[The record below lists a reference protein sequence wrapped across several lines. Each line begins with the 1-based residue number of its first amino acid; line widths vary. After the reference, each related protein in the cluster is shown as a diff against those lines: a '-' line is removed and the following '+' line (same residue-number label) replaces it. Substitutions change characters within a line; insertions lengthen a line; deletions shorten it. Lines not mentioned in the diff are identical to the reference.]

1 MQKIHFIIKV
11 VKWIDGFEVR
21 GGARMVAEK
30 ERVLMDLKD
39 VFEYAFDEIFVTDEQ
54 GIVVRVNSTCE
65 RHYQLA
71 AEELVGKHVKELQK
85 DGIFYPSATLEVI
98 EKKRPI
104 ELVQTTKSGE
114 YLHVRTRP
122 VFDDEGNL
130 RRVISYSRDLTELY
144 QLRQKVE
151 EMDNQLK
158 TYKKELRETY
168 EHEGLIFKSL
178 AMQKIVDTI
187 KKVSVVDSTVLVL
200 GETGVG
206 KSRLVRHLHEVS
218 HRKNESF
225 YEINCAALPTNLI
238 ESELFGYSGGS
249 FTGANREGKKGLL
262 ESAHKGTLFLDEIG
276 EMPIEIQAKLL
287 QVLQEKTFRPIGGR
301 ELKKVDVRI
310 VAATNRDLSEMVK
323 QGTFRKDL
331 YYRLNV
337 IPIAIPPLR
346 ERTEDILPLIYHY
359 LQHFNKKY
367 GRDVKL
373 APSTLQMFVGYPWEG
388 NNREIENVIER
399 IVITVDD
406 VVTVQDLPLSMQEAA
421 VEQSGQS
428 LYKMLE
434 EVERNIILKA
444 YKTYG
449 SSYKVADFLQI
460 SQSAATRKIKK
471 FIEEE
476 ENIG

>member
-1 MQKIHFIIKV
+1 MDLKLGV
-11 VKWIDGFEVR
+11 
-21 GGARMVAEK
+21 ARMVAEK

-122 VFDDEGNL
+122 VFDGEGNL

-218 HRKNESF
+218 HRKHESF

-276 EMPIEIQAKLL
+276 EMPLEIQAKLL

-406 VVTVQDLPLSMQEAA
+406 VVTVEDLPLSMQEAA

-449 SSYKVADFLQI
+449 SSYKVAEFLQI

>member
-1 MQKIHFIIKV
+1 MDLKL
-11 VKWIDGFEVR
+11 

-276 EMPIEIQAKLL
+276 EMPLEIQAKLL

-310 VAATNRDLSEMVK
+310 VAATNRDLSMMVK

-359 LQHFNKKY
+359 LQQFNKKY

-406 VVTVQDLPLSMQEAA
+406 VVTVEDLPLSMQEAA

-449 SSYKVADFLQI
+449 SSYKVAEFLQI

>member
-1 MQKIHFIIKV
+1 
-11 VKWIDGFEVR
+11 
-21 GGARMVAEK
+21 MVAEK
-30 ERVLMDLKD
+30 ERVLMDLQD
-39 VFEYAFDEIFVTDEQ
+39 VFEYAFDEIFVTDDK
-54 GIVVRVNSTCE
+54 GIVVRVNSMCE
-65 RHYQLA
+65 RHYQLSA
-71 AEELVGKHVKELQK
+71 KELVGKHVQELQK
-85 DGIFYPSATLEVI
+85 EGIFYPSATLEVI
-98 EKKRPI
+98 EKKRPV

-122 VFDDEGNL
+122 VFDEQGNL

-144 QLRQKVE
+144 QLRKKVE

-168 EHEGLIFKSL
+168 EHEGLIFKSI
-178 AMQKIVDTI
+178 AMQKIVETI

-276 EMPIEIQAKLL
+276 EMPLEIQSKLL
-287 QVLQEKTFRPIGGR
+287 QVLQEKTFRPVGGR
-301 ELKKVDVRI
+301 DLKKVDVRI

-323 QGTFRKDL
+323 EGTFRKDL

-337 IPIAIPPLR
+337 IPISIPPLR
-346 ERTEDILPLIYHY
+346 ERTEDILPLVYHY
-359 LQHFNKKY
+359 LHHFNKKY

-399 IVITVDD
+399 IVITADD
-406 VVTVQDLPLSMQEAA
+406 FVTVEDLPLSMQEAT

-428 LYKMLE
+428 LYRMLE

-449 SSYKVADFLQI
+449 SSYKVAEFLQI

>member
-1 MQKIHFIIKV
+1 
-11 VKWIDGFEVR
+11 
-21 GGARMVAEK
+21 MVAEK

-98 EKKRPI
+98 EKKRSI

-218 HRKNESF
+218 HRKHESF

-276 EMPIEIQAKLL
+276 EMPLEIQAKLL

-406 VVTVQDLPLSMQEAA
+406 VVTVEDLPLSMQEAA

-449 SSYKVADFLQI
+449 SSYKVAEFLQI

>member
-1 MQKIHFIIKV
+1 
-11 VKWIDGFEVR
+11 
-21 GGARMVAEK
+21 MVAEK
-30 ERVLMDLKD
+30 ERVLMDLQD
-39 VFEYAFDEIFVTDEQ
+39 VFEYAFDEIFVTDDK
-54 GIVVRVNSTCE
+54 GIVVRVNSMCE
-65 RHYQLA
+65 RHYQLSA
-71 AEELVGKHVKELQK
+71 KELVGKHVQELQK
-85 DGIFYPSATLEVI
+85 EGIFYPSATLEVI
-98 EKKRPI
+98 EKERPV

-122 VFDDEGNL
+122 VFDEQGNL

-144 QLRQKVE
+144 QLRKKVE

-168 EHEGLIFKSL
+168 EHEGLIFKSI
-178 AMQKIVDTI
+178 AMQKIVETI

-276 EMPIEIQAKLL
+276 EMPLEIQSKLL
-287 QVLQEKTFRPIGGR
+287 QVLQEKTFRPVGGR
-301 ELKKVDVRI
+301 DLKKVDVRI
-310 VAATNRDLSEMVK
+310 VAATNRDLREMVK
-323 QGTFRKDL
+323 EGTFRKDL

-337 IPIAIPPLR
+337 IPISIPPLR
-346 ERTEDILPLIYHY
+346 ERTEDILPLVYHY
-359 LQHFNKKY
+359 LHHFNKKY

-399 IVITVDD
+399 IVITADD
-406 VVTVQDLPLSMQEAA
+406 FVTVEDLPLSMQEAT

-428 LYKMLE
+428 LYRMLE

-449 SSYKVADFLQI
+449 SSYKVAEFLQI

>member
-1 MQKIHFIIKV
+1 MDWKLGV
-11 VKWIDGFEVR
+11 
-21 GGARMVAEK
+21 ARMVAEK
-30 ERVLMDLKD
+30 ERVLMDLQD
-39 VFEYAFDEIFVTDEQ
+39 VFEYAFDEIFVTDDK

-65 RHYQLA
+65 RHYQIA
-71 AEELVGKHVKELQK
+71 AKELVGKHVKELQK

-168 EHEGLIFKSL
+168 EHEGLIFKSI
-178 AMQKIVDTI
+178 AMQKIIETI

-206 KSRLVRHLHEVS
+206 KSRLVRHLHEMS
-218 HRKNESF
+218 NRKNESF

-276 EMPIEIQAKLL
+276 EMPLEIQAKLL

-310 VAATNRDLSEMVK
+310 VAATNRDLSMMVK

-337 IPIAIPPLR
+337 IPILIPPLR

-359 LQHFNKKY
+359 LQHFNEKY
-367 GRDVKL
+367 GRNVKL

-399 IVITVDD
+399 IVIIADD
-406 VVTVQDLPLSMQEAA
+406 IVTIEDLPIAMQEST

-449 SSYKVADFLQI
+449 SSYKVAEFLKI

-471 FIEEE
+471 LIEEE

>member
-1 MQKIHFIIKV
+1 
-11 VKWIDGFEVR
+11 
-21 GGARMVAEK
+21 MVAEK
-30 ERVLMDLKD
+30 ERMLMDLQD
-39 VFEYAFDEIFVTDEQ
+39 VFEYAFDEIFVTDDK
-54 GIVVRVNSTCE
+54 GIVVRVNSMCE
-65 RHYQLA
+65 RHYQLSA
-71 AEELVGKHVKELQK
+71 KELVGKHVQELQK
-85 DGIFYPSATLEVI
+85 EGIFYPSATLEVI
-98 EKKRPI
+98 EKKRPV

-168 EHEGLIFKSL
+168 EHEGLIFKSI
-178 AMQKIVDTI
+178 AMQKIIETI

-276 EMPIEIQAKLL
+276 EMPLEIQAKLL

-310 VAATNRDLSEMVK
+310 VAATNRDLSMMVK

-337 IPIAIPPLR
+337 IPISIPPLR
-346 ERTEDILPLIYHY
+346 DRTEDILPLIYHY

-399 IVITVDD
+399 IVITADD
-406 VVTVQDLPLSMQEAA
+406 FVTVEDLPLSMQEAT

-428 LYKMLE
+428 LYRMLE

-449 SSYKVADFLQI
+449 SSYKVAEFLQI

>member
-1 MQKIHFIIKV
+1 
-11 VKWIDGFEVR
+11 
-21 GGARMVAEK
+21 
-30 ERVLMDLKD
+30 LKD

-130 RRVISYSRDLTELY
+130 RRVISYSRDLTKLY

-276 EMPIEIQAKLL
+276 EMPLEIQAKLL

-406 VVTVQDLPLSMQEAA
+406 VVTVEDLPLSMQEAA

-449 SSYKVADFLQI
+449 SSYKVAEFLQI

>member
-1 MQKIHFIIKV
+1 
-11 VKWIDGFEVR
+11 
-21 GGARMVAEK
+21 MVAEK

-276 EMPIEIQAKLL
+276 EMPLEIQAKLL

-337 IPIAIPPLR
+337 IPIGIPPLR

-373 APSTLQMFVGYPWEG
+373 APSTLQMFVGYSWEG

-406 VVTVQDLPLSMQEAA
+406 VVTVEDLPLSMQEAA

-449 SSYKVADFLQI
+449 SSYKVAEFLQI

>member
-1 MQKIHFIIKV
+1 MDLKLGV
-11 VKWIDGFEVR
+11 
-21 GGARMVAEK
+21 ARMVAEK

-168 EHEGLIFKSL
+168 EHEGLIFKSI
-178 AMQKIVDTI
+178 AMQKIIETI

-276 EMPIEIQAKLL
+276 EMPLEIQAKLL

-323 QGTFRKDL
+323 RGTFRKDL

-337 IPIAIPPLR
+337 IPISIPPLR
-346 ERTEDILPLIYHY
+346 ERTEDILPLVYYY

-399 IVITVDD
+399 IVITADD
-406 VVTVQDLPLSMQEAA
+406 VVTIEDLPIAMQEST

-444 YKTYG
+444 YKTCG
-449 SSYKVADFLQI
+449 SSYKVAEFLKI

>member
-1 MQKIHFIIKV
+1 
-11 VKWIDGFEVR
+11 
-21 GGARMVAEK
+21 MVAEK
-30 ERVLMDLKD
+30 ERVLMDLQD
-39 VFEYAFDEIFVTDEQ
+39 VFEYAFDEIFVTDDK
-54 GIVVRVNSTCE
+54 GIVVRVNSMCE
-65 RHYQLA
+65 RHYQLSA
-71 AEELVGKHVKELQK
+71 KELVGKHVKELQK
-85 DGIFYPSATLEVI
+85 EGIFYPSATLEVI
-98 EKKRPI
+98 EKKRPV

-168 EHEGLIFKSL
+168 EHEGLIFKSS
-178 AMQKIVDTI
+178 AMQKIVETI

-276 EMPIEIQAKLL
+276 EMPLEIQAKLL

-310 VAATNRDLSEMVK
+310 VAATNRDLSTMVK

-337 IPIAIPPLR
+337 IPISIPPLR

-399 IVITVDD
+399 IVITADD
-406 VVTVQDLPLSMQEAA
+406 FVMVEDLPLSMQEAT

-428 LYKMLE
+428 LYRMLE

-449 SSYKVADFLQI
+449 SSYKVAEFLQI

>member
-1 MQKIHFIIKV
+1 MDLKLGV
-11 VKWIDGFEVR
+11 
-21 GGARMVAEK
+21 ARMVAEK

-98 EKKRPI
+98 ERKRPI

-276 EMPIEIQAKLL
+276 EMPLEIQAKLL

-310 VAATNRDLSEMVK
+310 VAATNRDLSMMVK

-359 LQHFNKKY
+359 LQQFNKKY

-406 VVTVQDLPLSMQEAA
+406 VVTVEDLPLSMQEAA

-449 SSYKVADFLQI
+449 SSYKVAEFLQI

>member
-1 MQKIHFIIKV
+1 MDLKLGV
-11 VKWIDGFEVR
+11 
-21 GGARMVAEK
+21 ARMVAEK

-276 EMPIEIQAKLL
+276 EMPLEIQAKLL

-310 VAATNRDLSEMVK
+310 VAATNRDLSMMVK

-406 VVTVQDLPLSMQEAA
+406 VVTVEDLPLSMQEAA

-449 SSYKVADFLQI
+449 SSYKVAEFLQI

>member
-1 MQKIHFIIKV
+1 
-11 VKWIDGFEVR
+11 
-21 GGARMVAEK
+21 MVAEK

-406 VVTVQDLPLSMQEAA
+406 VVTVEDLPLSMQEAA
-421 VEQSGQS
+421 VEQSGRS

-449 SSYKVADFLQI
+449 SSYKVAEFLQI

>member
-1 MQKIHFIIKV
+1 
-11 VKWIDGFEVR
+11 
-21 GGARMVAEK
+21 MVAEK

-225 YEINCAALPTNLI
+225 NEVNCAALPTNLI

-276 EMPIEIQAKLL
+276 EMPLEIQAKLL

-406 VVTVQDLPLSMQEAA
+406 VVTVEDLPLSMQEAA

-449 SSYKVADFLQI
+449 SSYKVAEFLQI

>member
-1 MQKIHFIIKV
+1 
-11 VKWIDGFEVR
+11 
-21 GGARMVAEK
+21 MVAEK

-98 EKKRPI
+98 ERKRPI

-276 EMPIEIQAKLL
+276 EMPLEIQAKLL

-310 VAATNRDLSEMVK
+310 VAATNRDLSMMVK

-359 LQHFNKKY
+359 LQQFNKKY

-406 VVTVQDLPLSMQEAA
+406 VVTVEDLPLSMQEAA

-449 SSYKVADFLQI
+449 SSYKVAEFLQI

>member
-1 MQKIHFIIKV
+1 
-11 VKWIDGFEVR
+11 
-21 GGARMVAEK
+21 MVAEK

-168 EHEGLIFKSL
+168 VHEGLIFKSL

-218 HRKNESF
+218 HRKHESF

-276 EMPIEIQAKLL
+276 EMPLEIQAKLL

-359 LQHFNKKY
+359 LQQFNKKY

-406 VVTVQDLPLSMQEAA
+406 VVTVEDLPLSMQEAA

-449 SSYKVADFLQI
+449 SSYKVAEFLQI

>member
-1 MQKIHFIIKV
+1 
-11 VKWIDGFEVR
+11 
-21 GGARMVAEK
+21 MVAEK
-30 ERVLMDLKD
+30 ERVLMDLQD
-39 VFEYAFDEIFVTDEQ
+39 VFEYAFDEIFVTDDK
-54 GIVVRVNSTCE
+54 GIVVRVNSMCE
-65 RHYQLA
+65 RHYQLSA
-71 AEELVGKHVKELQK
+71 KELVGKHVQELQK
-85 DGIFYPSATLEVI
+85 EGIFYPSATLEVI
-98 EKKRPI
+98 EKKRPV

-122 VFDDEGNL
+122 VFDEQGNL

-144 QLRQKVE
+144 QLRKKVE

-168 EHEGLIFKSL
+168 EHEGLIFKSI
-178 AMQKIVDTI
+178 AMQKIVETI

-276 EMPIEIQAKLL
+276 EMPLEVQAKLL
-287 QVLQEKTFRPIGGR
+287 QVLQEKTFRPVGGR
-301 ELKKVDVRI
+301 DLKKVDVRI

-323 QGTFRKDL
+323 EGTFRKDL

-337 IPIAIPPLR
+337 IPISIPPLR

-359 LQHFNKKY
+359 LHHFNKKY

-399 IVITVDD
+399 IVITADD
-406 VVTVQDLPLSMQEAA
+406 FVTVEDLPLSMQEAT

-428 LYKMLE
+428 LYRMLE

-449 SSYKVADFLQI
+449 SSYKVAEFLQI

>member
-1 MQKIHFIIKV
+1 
-11 VKWIDGFEVR
+11 
-21 GGARMVAEK
+21 MVAEK
-30 ERVLMDLKD
+30 ERMLMDLQD
-39 VFEYAFDEIFVTDEQ
+39 VFEYAFDEIFVTDDK
-54 GIVVRVNSTCE
+54 GIVVRVNSMCE
-65 RHYQLA
+65 RHYQLSA
-71 AEELVGKHVKELQK
+71 KELVGKHVQELQK
-85 DGIFYPSATLEVI
+85 EGIFYPSATLEVI
-98 EKKRPI
+98 EKKRPV

-168 EHEGLIFKSL
+168 EHEGLIFKSI
-178 AMQKIVDTI
+178 AMQKIIETI

-276 EMPIEIQAKLL
+276 EMPLEIQAKLL

-310 VAATNRDLSEMVK
+310 VAATNRDLSMMVK

-337 IPIAIPPLR
+337 IPISIPPLR
-346 ERTEDILPLIYHY
+346 DRTEDILPLIYHY

-373 APSTLQMFVGYPWEG
+373 APSTLQMFVGYSWEG

-399 IVITVDD
+399 IVITADD
-406 VVTVQDLPLSMQEAA
+406 FVTVEDLPLSMQETT

-428 LYKMLE
+428 LYRMLE

-449 SSYKVADFLQI
+449 SSYKVAEFLQI

>member
-1 MQKIHFIIKV
+1 
-11 VKWIDGFEVR
+11 
-21 GGARMVAEK
+21 MVAEK

-225 YEINCAALPTNLI
+225 YEINCAALPNNLI

-406 VVTVQDLPLSMQEAA
+406 VVTVEDLPLSMQEAA

-449 SSYKVADFLQI
+449 SSYKVAEFLQI

>member
-1 MQKIHFIIKV
+1 
-11 VKWIDGFEVR
+11 
-21 GGARMVAEK
+21 MVAEK

-168 EHEGLIFKSL
+168 EHEGLIFKSI
-178 AMQKIVDTI
+178 AMQKIIETI

-218 HRKNESF
+218 RRKNESF

-276 EMPIEIQAKLL
+276 EMPLEIQAKLL

-323 QGTFRKDL
+323 RGTFRKDL

-337 IPIAIPPLR
+337 IPISIPPLR
-346 ERTEDILPLIYHY
+346 ERTEDILPLVYHY

-399 IVITVDD
+399 IVITADD
-406 VVTVQDLPLSMQEAA
+406 IVTIEDLPIAMQEST

-444 YKTYG
+444 YKTCG
-449 SSYKVADFLQI
+449 SSYKVAEFLKI

-471 FIEEE
+471 LIEEE

>member
-1 MQKIHFIIKV
+1 
-11 VKWIDGFEVR
+11 
-21 GGARMVAEK
+21 MVAEK
-30 ERVLMDLKD
+30 ERVLMDLQD
-39 VFEYAFDEIFVTDEQ
+39 VFEYAFDEIFVTDDK
-54 GIVVRVNSTCE
+54 GIVVRVNSMCE
-65 RHYQLA
+65 RHYQLSA
-71 AEELVGKHVKELQK
+71 KELVGKHVKELQK
-85 DGIFYPSATLEVI
+85 EGIFYPSATLEVI
-98 EKKRPI
+98 EKKRPV

-168 EHEGLIFKSL
+168 EHEGLIFKSI
-178 AMQKIVDTI
+178 AMQKIIETI

-276 EMPIEIQAKLL
+276 EMPLEIQAKLL

-310 VAATNRDLSEMVK
+310 VAATNRDLSTMVK

-337 IPIAIPPLR
+337 IPISIPPLR

-399 IVITVDD
+399 IVITADD
-406 VVTVQDLPLSMQEAA
+406 VVTIEDLPISMQEST

-434 EVERNIILKA
+434 EVERNIILKT
-444 YKTYG
+444 YKTHG
-449 SSYKVADFLQI
+449 SSYKVAEFLKI

-471 FIEEE
+471 FIEEDYIVGGE
-476 ENIG
+476 EGT

>member
-1 MQKIHFIIKV
+1 
-11 VKWIDGFEVR
+11 
-21 GGARMVAEK
+21 MVAEK
-30 ERVLMDLKD
+30 ERMLMDLQD
-39 VFEYAFDEIFVTDEQ
+39 VFEYAFDEIFVTDDK
-54 GIVVRVNSTCE
+54 GIVVRVNSMCE
-65 RHYQLA
+65 RHYQLSA
-71 AEELVGKHVKELQK
+71 KELVGKHVQELQK
-85 DGIFYPSATLEVI
+85 EGIFYPSATLEVI
-98 EKKRPI
+98 EKKRPV

-168 EHEGLIFKSL
+168 EHEGLIFKSI
-178 AMQKIVDTI
+178 AMQKIIETI

-276 EMPIEIQAKLL
+276 EMPLEIQAKLL

-310 VAATNRDLSEMVK
+310 VAATNRDLSTMVK

-337 IPIAIPPLR
+337 IPISIPPLR

-359 LQHFNKKY
+359 LQYFNKKY

-399 IVITVDD
+399 IVITADD
-406 VVTVQDLPLSMQEAA
+406 FVTVEDLPLSMQETT

-428 LYKMLE
+428 LYRMLE

-449 SSYKVADFLQI
+449 SSYKVAEFLQI

>member
-1 MQKIHFIIKV
+1 
-11 VKWIDGFEVR
+11 
-21 GGARMVAEK
+21 MVAEK

-85 DGIFYPSATLEVI
+85 NGIFYPSATLEVI

-218 HRKNESF
+218 HRKHESF

-310 VAATNRDLSEMVK
+310 VAATNRDLSKMVK

-406 VVTVQDLPLSMQEAA
+406 VVTVEDLPLSMQEAA
-421 VEQSGQS
+421 VEQSGRS

-449 SSYKVADFLQI
+449 SSYKVAEFLQI

>member
-1 MQKIHFIIKV
+1 
-11 VKWIDGFEVR
+11 
-21 GGARMVAEK
+21 MVAEK

-238 ESELFGYSGGS
+238 ESELFGYSGGF

-373 APSTLQMFVGYPWEG
+373 APGTLQMFVGYPWEG

-406 VVTVQDLPLSMQEAA
+406 VVTVEDLPLSMQEAA

-449 SSYKVADFLQI
+449 SSYKVAEFLQI

>member
-1 MQKIHFIIKV
+1 MDLKL
-11 VKWIDGFEVR
+11 

-421 VEQSGQS
+421 VEQSGES

-449 SSYKVADFLQI
+449 SSYKVAEFLQI

>member
-1 MQKIHFIIKV
+1 MDLKLGV
-11 VKWIDGFEVR
+11 
-21 GGARMVAEK
+21 ARMVAEK

-373 APSTLQMFVGYPWEG
+373 APSTLQIFVGYPWEG

-406 VVTVQDLPLSMQEAA
+406 VVTVEDLPLSMQEAA

-449 SSYKVADFLQI
+449 SSYKVAEFLQI

>member
-1 MQKIHFIIKV
+1 
-11 VKWIDGFEVR
+11 
-21 GGARMVAEK
+21 MVAEK

-158 TYKKELRETY
+158 TYKKELREIY

-218 HRKNESF
+218 HRKHESF

-276 EMPIEIQAKLL
+276 EMPLEIQAKLL

-359 LQHFNKKY
+359 LQQFNKKY

-406 VVTVQDLPLSMQEAA
+406 VVTVEDLPLSMQEAA

-449 SSYKVADFLQI
+449 SSYKVAEFLQI

>member
-1 MQKIHFIIKV
+1 MDLKLGV
-11 VKWIDGFEVR
+11 
-21 GGARMVAEK
+21 ARMVAEK

-218 HRKNESF
+218 HRKHESF

-276 EMPIEIQAKLL
+276 EMPLEIQAKLL

-406 VVTVQDLPLSMQEAA
+406 VVTVEDLPLAMQEAA

-449 SSYKVADFLQI
+449 SSYKVAEFLQI

>member
-1 MQKIHFIIKV
+1 
-11 VKWIDGFEVR
+11 
-21 GGARMVAEK
+21 MVAEK
-30 ERVLMDLKD
+30 ERVLMDLQD
-39 VFEYAFDEIFVTDEQ
+39 VFEYAFDEIFVTDDK
-54 GIVVRVNSTCE
+54 GIVVRVNSMCE
-65 RHYQLA
+65 RHYQLSA
-71 AEELVGKHVKELQK
+71 KELVGKHVKKLQK
-85 DGIFYPSATLEVI
+85 EGIFYPSATLEVI
-98 EKKRPI
+98 EKKRPV

-168 EHEGLIFKSL
+168 EHEGLIFKSI
-178 AMQKIVDTI
+178 AMQKIIETI

-276 EMPIEIQAKLL
+276 EMPLEIQAKLL

-310 VAATNRDLSEMVK
+310 VAATNRDLGTMVK

-337 IPIAIPPLR
+337 IPISIPPLR

-399 IVITVDD
+399 IVITADD
-406 VVTVQDLPLSMQEAA
+406 FVMVEDLPLSMQEAT

-428 LYKMLE
+428 LYRMLE

-449 SSYKVADFLQI
+449 SSYKVAEFLQI

>member
-1 MQKIHFIIKV
+1 
-11 VKWIDGFEVR
+11 
-21 GGARMVAEK
+21 MVAEK

-71 AEELVGKHVKELQK
+71 AKELVGKHVKELQK

-206 KSRLVRHLHEVS
+206 KSRLVRYLHEMS

-238 ESELFGYSGGS
+238 ESELFGYLGGS

-262 ESAHKGTLFLDEIG
+262 EVANKGTLFLDEIG
-276 EMPIEIQAKLL
+276 EMSLEIQAKLL

-337 IPIAIPPLR
+337 IPISIPPLR

-406 VVTVQDLPLSMQEAA
+406 VVTVEDLPLSLQEAT

-428 LYKMLE
+428 LYRMLE

-449 SSYKVADFLQI
+449 SSYKVAEFLQI

>member
-1 MQKIHFIIKV
+1 
-11 VKWIDGFEVR
+11 
-21 GGARMVAEK
+21 MVAEK

-262 ESAHKGTLFLDEIG
+262 ESANKGTLFLDEIG
-276 EMPIEIQAKLL
+276 EMPLEIQAKLL

-359 LQHFNKKY
+359 LQQFNKKY

-406 VVTVQDLPLSMQEAA
+406 VVTVEDLPLSMQEAA

-449 SSYKVADFLQI
+449 SSYKVAEFLQI

>member
-1 MQKIHFIIKV
+1 MDLKLGV
-11 VKWIDGFEVR
+11 
-21 GGARMVAEK
+21 ARMVAEK

-85 DGIFYPSATLEVI
+85 NGIFYPSATLEVI

-218 HRKNESF
+218 HRKHESF

-337 IPIAIPPLR
+337 IPIVIPPLR

-373 APSTLQMFVGYPWEG
+373 APGTLQMFVGYPWEG

-406 VVTVQDLPLSMQEAA
+406 VVTVEDLPLSMQEAA

-449 SSYKVADFLQI
+449 SSYKVAEFLQI

>member
-1 MQKIHFIIKV
+1 
-11 VKWIDGFEVR
+11 
-21 GGARMVAEK
+21 MVAEK
-30 ERVLMDLKD
+30 ERVLMDLQD
-39 VFEYAFDEIFVTDEQ
+39 VFEYAFDEIFVTDEK

-71 AEELVGKHVKELQK
+71 AKELVGKHVKELQK

-168 EHEGLIFKSL
+168 EHEGLIFKSI
-178 AMQKIVDTI
+178 AMQKIVETI

-218 HRKNESF
+218 NRKNESF

-276 EMPIEIQAKLL
+276 EMPLEIQAKLL

-310 VAATNRDLSEMVK
+310 VAATNRDLSMMVK

-337 IPIAIPPLR
+337 IPILIPPLR

-359 LQHFNKKY
+359 LQYFNEKY
-367 GRDVKL
+367 GRNVKL
-373 APSTLQMFVGYPWEG
+373 APSTLQIFVGYPWEG

-399 IVITVDD
+399 IVITADD
-406 VVTVQDLPLSMQEAA
+406 IVTIEDLPIAMQEST

-449 SSYKVADFLQI
+449 SSYKVAEFLKI

-471 FIEEE
+471 LIEEE

>member
-1 MQKIHFIIKV
+1 
-11 VKWIDGFEVR
+11 
-21 GGARMVAEK
+21 MVAEK

-168 EHEGLIFKSL
+168 EYEGLIFKSL

-218 HRKNESF
+218 HRKHESF

-276 EMPIEIQAKLL
+276 EMPLEIQAKLL

-406 VVTVQDLPLSMQEAA
+406 VVTVEDLPLSMQEAA

-449 SSYKVADFLQI
+449 SSYKVAEFLQI